1 MNKREARIRRGLKTK
16 AIIKNSTRARLVVYR
31 SLAHI
36 YAQIIVRGDKGDEVL
51 ISSSTIDSE
60 LKAMLSGNK
69 VEQAL
74 QVGKLLGKRAKEKSI
89 CDVAFDRS
97 GFKYH
102 GRIKALADGAREAG
116 LNF

>member
-1 MNKREARIRRGLKTK
+1 MNKHAARIRRGLKTK
-16 AIIKNSTRARLVVYR
+16 AIIKNSSRARLVVYR
-31 SLAHI
+31 SLTHI

-51 ISSSTIDSE
+51 VSSSTVDAEFRANI
-60 LKAMLSGNK
+60 SGNK